1 MVKSKQ
7 QLLMMVANEQENEE
21 NCLICMDAAAH
32 ISALEAKCAE
42 LEEQLASMT
51 AERDSESR
59 WAKQYHDEAVALRE
73 QLDAEQERIN
83 EPEEGA
89 Q

>member
-1 MVKSKQ
+1 MKRYNDYANGEMVEDDYGAWVLYDEVTS
-7 QLLMMVANEQENEE
+7 
-21 NCLICMDAAAH
+21 H

-42 LEEQLASMT
+42 LEQQLASMT